1 MVKPHYAVVHSRLGK
16 RERQVSQAR
25 SKRSHEM
32 AAKQQR
38 MAEFYAFI
46 TPAPF
51 LPLAVRSEEQE
62 RLLIRRPITRA

>member
-32 AAKQQR
+32 AAEQQR

-46 TPAPF
+46 TPVPF
-51 LPLAVRSEEQE
+51 SSYSSVTSLPCVMKNKNDS
-62 RLLIRRPITRA
+62 

>member
-1 MVKPHYAVVHSRLGK
+1 MVKPHYVVVHSLGK

-32 AAKQQR
+32 AAEQQR

-51 LPLAVRSEEQE
+51 SSCSSVTYLPCVMKNKNDS
-62 RLLIRRPITRA
+62 